1 MKLPVTDGGFVAEP
15 FSDSEPV
22 TTSVDWQVKSC
33 ARVIDVLEFF
43 YERGAPAR
51 EVDIRTALNLAK
63 SSTNDLLKTLLQRG
77 YLTLDPATRTYF
89 PSFRLAK
96 FGGWLSNFYFG
107 GDKLSRMMRE
117 LSEET
122 GEVVILSAPR
132 DCNMQIISIEQR
144 ENRYRYLEGTS
155 IDIVNTATG
164 RACLMTKTDSE
175 IIRTTLRAAR
185 FRAQDKSPAAL
196 DRVLKMIKVFQKQH
210 YSVHV
215 RQSPSNED
223 ITIGVPLPPGQT
235 PIPLFVGVGGPACS
249 IKNRETAIVEAMFSA
264 VSRNLDGKECRA
276 PGQHQ

>member
-1 MKLPVTDGGFVAEP
+1 MKLPETDGGFVSEP
-15 FSDSEPV
+15 FPDSEIG

-33 ARVIDVLEFF
+33 ARVMDVLEFF

-63 SSTNDLLKTLLQRG
+63 SSTNDLLKTLLLRG

-89 PSFRLAK
+89 PSFRLVK

-107 GDKLSRMMRE
+107 GDKISRMMRE

-122 GEVVILSAPR
+122 GEAVVLSVPR
-132 DCNMQIISIEQR
+132 DCNMQILSIEQKAKR
-144 ENRYRYLEGTS
+144 HHPLEGKF

-175 IIRTTLRAAR
+175 IITTALRAAR
-185 FRAQDKSPAAL
+185 LRAQDKSPAAL
-196 DRVLKMIKVFQKQH
+196 NRVLEMIKVFQKQH

-223 ITIGVPLPPGQT
+223 ITIGVPLPVGQT

-249 IKNRETAIVEAMFSA
+249 IKKRETAIVEAMFSA
-264 VSRNLDGKECRA
+264 VSRNLDGTECRV